1 MQVKVNP
8 KNIGGS
14 AVVPAIADGRDGDGG
29 GDGDGD
35 GDQRTH
41 PVRVRSIA
49 LDDLVPLL
57 DVLGIQ
63 RAILKI
69 DIEGF
74 LSDRILKSLTSR
86 CAHCIIIT

>member
-1 MQVKVNP
+1 MQVVVNL

-14 AVVPAIADGRDGDGG
+14 AVVPAVADDGD

-63 RAILKI
+63 RAVLKI

-74 LSDRILKSLTSR
+74 QSYFEIAYMCSL
-86 CAHCIIIT
+86 